1 MNLDNPNIVAALI
14 AAAVS
19 VVTVLLGFLFKAWFE
34 RYFLI
39 FKLESKHRYEQK
51 KKIKE
56 VLARYKTQLLDA
68 GESLNHRLWNFSEN
82 YKENWHTAPSSGDL
96 ANHYYLASFVYRLLV
111 FFAWVR
117 RVESKMVHLDT
128 TIASKDDL
136 HFVKFLRL
144 LTQALCDVELF
155 SGLKYDKSRATDHFF
170 HNNFV
175 HMCECFWSDEEMFS
189 FADFKENKGS
199 CCDEA
204 ASMVRFVSGMNPDEA
219 RLRWD
224 RLHALH
230 YVLLMFMNS
239 YGYDFQYTDATKM
252 HELLSRQPRPNKV
265 VRNLNALLSR
275 MHLHRQKEVRK
286 ILEAL

>member
-1 MNLDNPNIVAALI
+1 MDLDNPKIMAALI
-14 AAAVS
+14 AATVS
-19 VVTVLLGFLFKAWFE
+19 VITVLLCFLFKVWFE

-39 FKLESKHRYEQK
+39 FKLESEHRYQQK

-56 VLARYKTQLLDA
+56 VLARYKTQLLDT

-82 YKENWHTAPSSGDL
+82 YKENWHTVPDSGDL
-96 ANHYYLASFVYRLLV
+96 ANYYYLASFVYRLLA

-144 LTQALCDVELF
+144 LTQNLCDVNLF
-155 SGLKYDKSRATDHFF
+155 SGFKYDKSRATDHFF

-175 HMCECFWSDEEMFS
+175 HMCECFWNGEEVLT

-204 ASMVRFVSGMNPDEA
+204 APMVRFLNAINPNEE

-224 RLHALH
+224 RLQAFH

-239 YGYDFQYTDATKM
+239 YGYDFQYTDAKKM
-252 HELLSRQPRPNKV
+252 RDLLSRQSRPNRL
-265 VRNLNALLSR
+265 VRNLNALIDR
-275 MHLHRQKEVRK
+275 MHLHRQKEARK
-286 ILEAL
+286 ILETL

>member
-1 MNLDNPNIVAALI
+1 MDLDNPNIVAALI

-19 VVTVLLGFLFKAWFE
+19 VVTVLSGFLFKAWFE

-39 FKLESKHRYEQK
+39 FKLESEHRYEQK

-82 YKENWHTAPSSGDL
+82 YKENWHTASSTGEL
-96 ANHYYLASFVYRLLV
+96 ADQYYLASFVYRLLA

-117 RVESKMVHLDT
+117 KVESKMVHLDT

-136 HFVKFLRL
+136 HFVKFLRVL
-144 LTQALCDVELF
+144 AQTLCDVELF
-155 SGLKYDKSRATDHFF
+155 SGLKYDKSRASDHFF
-170 HNNFV
+170 RNNFA
-175 HMCECFWSDEEMFS
+175 HICECFWSNDEVLSFS
-189 FADFKENKGS
+189 DFKENKGS

-204 ASMVRFVSGMNPDEA
+204 APMVRFVSGMNPDEE

-224 RLHALH
+224 RLQALH
-230 YVLLMFMNS
+230 YVLLMFMNT
-239 YGYDFQYTDATKM
+239 YGYDFQYTDETKM
-252 HELLSRQPRPNKV
+252 RKLLSRQPRPNKV
-265 VRNLNALLSR
+265 VRNLNVLLSR
-275 MHLHRQKEVRK
+275 MHLHHQKEVRK